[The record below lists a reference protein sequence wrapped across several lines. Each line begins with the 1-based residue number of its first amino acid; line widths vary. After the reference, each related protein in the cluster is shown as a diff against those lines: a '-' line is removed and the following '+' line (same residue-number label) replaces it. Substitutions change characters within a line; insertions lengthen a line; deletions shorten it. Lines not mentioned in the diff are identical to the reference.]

1 MSEERCWIGGAMQ
14 PVQVA
19 VREAVEPIIND
30 FGCQLIGIEFSS
42 EGRRKILWVFIDRGD
57 GGATIDDCAKLS
69 PELSA
74 MLDVTD
80 PIAESY
86 ELRVSSPG
94 LDRPLMV
101 AEDFD
106 QFAGSEVQIVLSTP
120 LQGRRKF
127 TGMMGGMAD
136 ADVRMTCSDG
146 EHLVPLAYIQRAR
159 LKYDLKIGKERRK
172 S

>member
-1 MSEERCWIGGAMQ
+1 MSEARRWIGGATQ
-14 PVQVA
+14 PVNLA
-19 VREAVEPIIND
+19 VRDSIEPIVND
-30 FGCQLIGIEFSS
+30 FGCFLVGVELTT
-42 EGRRKILWVFIDRGD
+42 EGHRKILWVYIDRDD

-94 LDRPLMV
+94 LDRPLMT
-101 AEDFD
+101 ANDFD
-106 QFAGSEVQIVLSTP
+106 RFVGEPALIMLSTP

-127 TGMMGGMAD
+127 TGTVRGMD
-136 ADVRMTCSDG
+136 GDGVRVECSDG
-146 EHLVPLAYIQRAR
+146 EHLVPLAYVQRAR
-159 LKYDLKIGKERRK
+159 LKFDLKIGKEPRRN
-172 S
+172 

>member
-1 MSEERCWIGGAMQ
+1 MSEERRWIGGAMQ

-19 VREAVEPIIND
+19 VRESVEPIIGD
-30 FGCQLIGIEFSS
+30 FGCTLVGVDFSS
-42 EGRRKILWVFIDRGD
+42 EGRRKILWVYIDRDD

-101 AEDFD
+101 ADDFER
-106 QFAGSEVQIVLSTP
+106 FAGSDALVTLSTP

-127 TGMMGGMAD
+127 TGTVDGMAGD
-136 ADVRMTCSDG
+136 DVKMTCSDG

-159 LKYDLKIGKERRK
+159 LKYDLKIGKERPN